1 MEFDDLYSTW
11 QRSTDDGDYSFL
23 ETESLSNAIKIV
35 TESLFEDS
43 DRSIIDPSTFTIS
56 NAELL
61 CSHKKLNP
69 SNFFFAKAITD
80 KGLEKLKSIGYQIH
94 DKLTV
99 ADWCEVC
106 FRDTLDSYI
115 ESFAHSQDVEIVKKS
130 RNSKE
135 KFAVSKKWFQEWKK
149 KIPFDGQDI
158 PLPTQEPYRSDIF
171 CKHQN
176 FSTDDSKMTF
186 VSKEVH
192 SIPGDISDLIPLG
205 LQTLSVSISI

>member
-1 MEFDDLYSTW
+1 
-11 QRSTDDGDYSFL
+11 
-23 ETESLSNAIKIV
+23 
-35 TESLFEDS
+35 
-43 DRSIIDPSTFTIS
+43 
-56 NAELL
+56 
-61 CSHKKLNP
+61 
-69 SNFFFAKAITD
+69 
-80 KGLEKLKSIGYQIH
+80 
-94 DKLTV
+94 
-99 ADWCEVC
+99 
-106 FRDTLDSYI
+106 
-115 ESFAHSQDVEIVKKS
+115 VEIVKKS

-171 CKHQN
+171 CKHQK

-192 SIPGDISDLIPLG
+192 SIQDDISDLIPLG